1 MELTVY
7 NPQKNRLETLH
18 VDLTAKNTTWFKSSG
33 SARAVATITDFDGGL
48 LIKAL
53 DNTYPIWLYDISRAD
68 IDYNQ
73 KKAKELMRQHG

>member
-7 NPQKNRLETLH
+7 NLQKSRLETLR
-18 VDLTAKNTTWFKSSG
+18 VDLTANNTTWFKSSG
-33 SARAVATITDFDGGL
+33 SARAVATITDFGGGL

-53 DNTYPIWLYDISRAD
+53 DHTYPIWLYDISRAD

-73 KKAKELMRQHG
+73 KKAKELMRQYE

>member
-7 NPQKNRLETLH
+7 NPQKSRLETLH
-18 VDLTAKNTTWFKSSG
+18 VNLTVKNTTWFKSSG
-33 SARAVATITDFDGGL
+33 NDRTVATITDFDGGL

-53 DNTYPIWLYDISRAD
+53 DHTYPIWLYDISRAD

-73 KKAKELMRQHG
+73 KKAKELMRQHE